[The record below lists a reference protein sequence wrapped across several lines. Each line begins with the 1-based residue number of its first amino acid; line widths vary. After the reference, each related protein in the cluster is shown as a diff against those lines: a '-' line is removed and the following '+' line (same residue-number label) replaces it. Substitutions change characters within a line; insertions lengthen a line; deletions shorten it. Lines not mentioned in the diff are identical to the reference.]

1 MERETWRENGL
12 APPMPGTDAEK
23 HWAEVDKAVPYTKV
37 CLQTAHSYC
46 CGVPPQLSCAVSLI
60 KVLNKSTLSRQVNAV
75 YPSQGRTWMDASCS
89 PFTYTRVFAVW
100 SAGLACFR
108 TFQYCVR

>member
-37 CLQTAHSYC
+37 CWQAGKAVTVMSTHACSASGLSPLHS
-46 CGVPPQLSCAVSLI
+46 LHE
-60 KVLNKSTLSRQVNAV
+60 
-75 YPSQGRTWMDASCS
+75 AS
-89 PFTYTRVFAVW
+89 
-100 SAGLACFR
+100 
-108 TFQYCVR
+108 